1 MLVLAL
7 DTALHACSVAL
18 VDHGHIRA
26 HRFERRARGHAEA
39 LLPMVESAR
48 AEAGVD
54 YRDLDLLAVTTGP
67 GIFTGVRIGLAA
79 ARGLALAAGRPL
91 LGVTTLE
98 AIAAGVADQTTLDE
112 RPIYVAID
120 ARRGELY
127 GQAFAA
133 DLAPLGEP
141 CLLSL
146 DDVLAQLPPA
156 PAIVAGSG
164 ARLIEGQLADR
175 HHDIDV
181 VDRPTEPDAAI
192 VARIAAARGPPAADA
207 GPVRPLYLRPP
218 DATLPP

>member
-7 DTALHACSVAL
+7 DTAMHACSVAL
-18 VDHGHIRA
+18 VDSGRVRA
-26 HRFERRARGHAEA
+26 HRFEQRARGHAEA

-67 GIFTGVRIGLAA
+67 GIFTGLRIGLAA
-79 ARGLALAAGRPL
+79 ARGLALAASRPL
-91 LGVTTLE
+91 IGVTTLE
-98 AIAAGVADQTTLDE
+98 AIAAAVADATAVNE

-120 ARRGELY
+120 ARRGELF

-133 DLAPLGEP
+133 DSGPLGAP
-141 CLLSL
+141 RLLSAAA
-146 DDVLAQLPPA
+146 VAGQLSQA

-164 ARLIEGQLADR
+164 ARLIERQLAGSR
-175 HHDIDV
+175 PDV
-181 VDRPTEPDAAI
+181 DFVDRPSEPDAAF

-207 GPVRPLYLRPP
+207 GPVRPLYLRAP